1 MGSVFKAPKVPA
13 PKPAPPPAAP
23 VDVAVVDTAKGAGIR
38 TDIAGKTISDTVS
51 NSTIVPRAVRTSL
64 QLPPLK

>member
-1 MGSVFKAPKVPA
+1 MASVFKTPKIPE
-13 PKPAPPPAAP
+13 PKPTPPQTAP